1 MGVIKGQNL
10 RLKIGDKF
18 VAYATS
24 CTVHLSMELEQSSTK
39 DSTNDFQEQEATG
52 VTWDVSTDALYTV
65 SSDSG
70 AMNGEQMLDLFIDPS
85 KRRVQV
91 SFLGTAAGSEKNRGT
106 QAGTVFS
113 GYAWVS
119 DISINATNRQNATYT
134 IQLTGD
140 GPLSTGSSNANQG
153 VFDSNSDI

>member
-24 CTVHLSMELEQSSTK
+24 CTLHISTTLEESSTK

-52 VTWDVSTDALYTV
+52 TAWDVSTDALYTV
-65 SSDSG
+65 STDAG
-70 AMNGEQMLDLFIDPS
+70 AMNGENMLDLFIDPA

-153 VFDSNSDI
+153 IFDSTSDV